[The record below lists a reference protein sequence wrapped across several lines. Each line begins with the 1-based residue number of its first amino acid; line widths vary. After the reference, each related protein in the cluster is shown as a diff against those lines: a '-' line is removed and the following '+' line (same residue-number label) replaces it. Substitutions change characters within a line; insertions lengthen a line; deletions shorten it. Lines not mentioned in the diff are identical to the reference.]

1 MRFPHKMYDKM
12 VAQERAEQQAI
23 EPEVKKEETK
33 KEESVFDDPE
43 KEVIRE
49 VDQVADQES
58 EGGDPD
64 ESESRV

>member
-12 VAQERAEQQAI
+12 VAQERAEQLAI

-49 VDQVADQES
+49 VDQVADQER
-58 EGGDPD
+58 EGGDQD